1 VAAIV
6 DGITWLR
13 IILWYVLK
21 TRSLEEDATAD
32 NPRLTTS
39 RPSLSVQLS
48 DRLPSLDYTLPT
60 TLQYRGRTMPTIVS
74 PEGNPFSGLAAMSAE
89 TAVLY
94 EAMRFVYVLAIG
106 VSTADT

>member
-1 VAAIV
+1 
-6 DGITWLR
+6 
-13 IILWYVLK
+13 
-21 TRSLEEDATAD
+21 
-32 NPRLTTS
+32 
-39 RPSLSVQLS
+39 
-48 DRLPSLDYTLPT
+48 
-60 TLQYRGRTMPTIVS
+60 MPTIVS